1 MLVSPMLYLEKHII
15 RLNEILALSALLQA
29 GSENVGPNT
38 IEECIEKLDRY
49 AFPEDYVD
57 EVENSDMSILFESEV
72 IDDAD

>member
-1 MLVSPMLYLEKHII
+1 MLYLEKHII

-49 AFPEDYVD
+49 AFPEDYID
-57 EVENSDMSILFESEV
+57 EVEN
-72 IDDAD
+72 AN

>member
-1 MLVSPMLYLEKHII
+1 MLYLEKHII

-49 AFPEDYVD
+49 AFPEDYID
-57 EVENSDMSILFESEV
+57 EVE
-72 IDDAD
+72 DAD

>member
-1 MLVSPMLYLEKHII
+1 MLYLEKHII

-57 EVENSDMSILFESEV
+57 QEDFEPDSDLSILFESEV
-72 IDDAD
+72 IDDAN